1 MSTWTYS
8 LKCSL
13 RSLRSLVRAGG
24 RNAWGRAFVY
34 PGLAAHE
41 RWIGWRFGQRRAWIR
56 GDIVCPD
63 HPRDGRYWCRD
74 WSGNMLV
81 MSSYHLSNETI
92 GRQESIVTQPD
103 GRIIARLDRIFQGHD
118 RHLVEGHTAATA
130 NSCCAS

>member
-1 MSTWTYS
+1 
-8 LKCSL
+8 LA
-13 RSLRSLVRAGG
+13 VRPAP
-24 RNAWGRAFVY
+24 RLD
-34 PGLAAHE
+34 P
-41 RWIGWRFGQRRAWIR
+41 WRHRL
-56 GDIVCPD
+56 PD

-74 WSGNMLV
+74 WVGNMLM

-92 GRQESIVTQPD
+92 GRKESIVTQPD